1 MEELWLARHGET
13 EWSRARRH
21 TGTTDIPLTSIGID
35 QARALGARLRGVEFQ
50 LVLCSPLQRARMT
63 AQAAGY
69 TDVDISEDLAELR
82 YGQYE
87 GLTTPEI
94 TKERPRWNLWRDG
107 CPEGETADDVGG
119 RVDRVLERVLPLEGR
134 VLAIGHG
141 HTSRILAARFLG
153 LHGGAGGL
161 FAFDEAAL
169 GVLGYEHG
177 RTVLR
182 CWNETAR
189 DSASGSNDSGCDET

>member
-1 MEELWLARHGET
+1 MQEMWLARHGET
-13 EWSRARRH
+13 EWSRAGRH
-21 TGTTDIPLTSIGID
+21 TGTTDIPLTPLGI
-35 QARALGARLRGVEFQ
+35 QQGRALGARLKGLEFQ
-50 LVLCSPLQRARMT
+50 AVLCSPLLRARMT
-63 AQAAGY
+63 AEAAGLSGA
-69 TDVDISEDLAELR
+69 DMVEDLVEFR

-94 TKERPRWNLWRDG
+94 KQDRPTWDLWRDG
-107 CPEGETADDVGG
+107 CPGGETPDDVAV

-153 LHGGAGGL
+153 LEGTAGGL
-161 FAFDEAAL
+161 LAFDEASF

-177 RTVLR
+177 RAVLR
-182 CWNETAR
+182 CWNVTPTRSDHMQE
-189 DSASGSNDSGCDET
+189 S